1 MKVDDV
7 GASNKVNRIYAI
19 YNSNTKKIDNFP
31 AKDRIEIS
39 NAGKMLSSLCS
50 NFDMG
55 NNDSKVEAI
64 KSQVKNGTYDRN
76 SKLVAQKI
84 VDYFKG
90 REV

>member
-7 GASNKVNRIYAI
+7 GASNKVNRIYAL
-19 YNSNTKKIDNFP
+19 YNSNAKKIDNAP

-39 NAGKMLSSLCS
+39 YAGKMLSSLCS

-55 NNDSKVEAI
+55 NNDNKVEVI

-76 SKLVAQKI
+76 SRLVAQKI

>member
-7 GASNKVNRIYAI
+7 GLSNKVNRIYAV
-19 YNSNTKKIDNFP
+19 YNSNTKKVDSAP

-39 NAGKMLSSLCS
+39 DAGKMLSSLGS
-50 NFDMG
+50 NFEIG
-55 NNDSKVEAI
+55 NNDSKVELI
-64 KSQVKNGTYDRN
+64 RSQVKNGTYDRK

>member
-7 GASNKVNRIYAI
+7 GASNKVNRSYAV
-19 YNSNTKKIDNFP
+19 YNSNVRKIDNAP

-39 NAGKMLSSLCS
+39 DAGKMLSSLCS
-50 NFDMG
+50 NFEIG
-55 NNDSKVEAI
+55 NNDSKVEVI
-64 KSQVKNGTYDRN
+64 KNQVKNGTYDRK